1 MHNRIFCFVLC
12 ICLFISSIQLN
23 TSAEAG
29 CHEGYTS
36 VNIWDDIDDNGG
48 NYVLETDLTVA
59 KMLEIDDGASLT
71 ICLNGHTLTFNAVK
85 KYSSKGIAVTGKD
98 STLCI
103 CDCKGNGIIHNTSSI
118 PTIKISNYGVVII
131 EGGTIKHEKDVS
143 TIQILNNSHLFLS
156 DGIISNTTANESG
169 STIFVSENSNI
180 TISGGS
186 IIGTT
191 SAIIVADGDYSSIL
205 GENIL
210 LRDEDGNLL
219 DGKDIEKIEAASSLT
234 AVANIPVP
242 EIYRITLNA
251 NGGILNGA
259 GIIETVNQKLPE
271 LPTAPTRHGY
281 NFNGWFNT
289 ADGDKRISTETEFL
303 SDATIYAQWSPIE
316 YSITYNLNNGI
327 NADSNPEIYTVES
340 ESILLSAP
348 SREGYSFA
356 GWFDN
361 ADLSGDPVT
370 AIPSGSLGS
379 ISLWAK
385 WIQNAAP
392 VYIITLDANGGIL
405 SGDVT
410 AETVE
415 YRLASI
421 PDTPIRHGYTFNGWY
436 KSINGGSKIDLETEF
451 HTDTTIYAQWT
462 AISYPISYHLD
473 GGRNHADNP
482 VSYSINSDT
491 ILILSLVRDGY
502 SFMGWYDNEQ
512 LTGNSIT
519 SIPAGSTGD
528 VTLWAKWEENVP
540 EKYSVT
546 VTNGSGSGEYAVGSE
561 VIISAETIDGMKFIN
576 WSVTS
581 GDIQLSSAEKSAAY
595 FMMPAE
601 NVEIT
606 ALYESIP
613 ASVESININS
623 VGHQIVYKVGE
634 NLNVDNLSILVCWS
648 GGESE
653 TVAVTESMVSGFDS
667 TAAGSIKLTIIYEG
681 KTTTYDVVVEKPLYH
696 VTVTNGSGSGN
707 YYSGDI
713 VTIQADSIFGYTFR
727 NWVVI
732 NGSALELNP
741 YSPITTFTMSNSD
754 VKILAVFKKN
764 SPIIL
769 PVKTPLQVTTG
780 HGGHVSPSGMMNIPI
795 GSSCLFTFTP
805 MDGYEIDNVYI
816 DGRAVGAV
824 TSYLYISTESSI
836 SSIEVHFRKAPIEEA
851 LPFTDLNKLDWFYE
865 DVELVYRKNIMIGVN
880 ETGDCFA
887 PYKTASR
894 AMLVTM
900 LWRLDGEPSI
910 TESAAFNDVHRNEWY
925 SDAIAWAASNG
936 IVNGY
941 GNGRFGTKD
950 AVSREQI
957 MAILFRYADY
967 KGWIDNI
974 PVSDSPYNCSKWAEN
989 NIHWAASIGLT
1000 GGIESDISNMTEHA
1014 SRAEIAAFFAR
1025 FCRTFDL
1032 YE

>member
-1 MHNRIFCFVLC
+1 
-12 ICLFISSIQLN
+12 
-23 TSAEAG
+23 
-29 CHEGYTS
+29 
-36 VNIWDDIDDNGG
+36 
-48 NYVLETDLTVA
+48 
-59 KMLEIDDGASLT
+59 
-71 ICLNGHTLTFNAVK
+71 
-85 KYSSKGIAVTGKD
+85 
-98 STLCI
+98 
-103 CDCKGNGIIHNTSSI
+103 
-118 PTIKISNYGVVII
+118 
-131 EGGTIKHEKDVS
+131 
-143 TIQILNNSHLFLS
+143 
-156 DGIISNTTANESG
+156 
-169 STIFVSENSNI
+169 
-180 TISGGS
+180 
-186 IIGTT
+186 
-191 SAIIVADGDYSSIL
+191 
-205 GENIL
+205 
-210 LRDEDGNLL
+210 
-219 DGKDIEKIEAASSLT
+219 
-234 AVANIPVP
+234 
-242 EIYRITLNA
+242 
-251 NGGILNGA
+251 
-259 GIIETVNQKLPE
+259 
-271 LPTAPTRHGY
+271 
-281 NFNGWFNT
+281 
-289 ADGDKRISTETEFL
+289 
-303 SDATIYAQWSPIE
+303 
-316 YSITYNLNNGI
+316 
-327 NADSNPEIYTVES
+327 VES

-482 VSYSINSDT
+482 VSYSINSDI
-491 ILILSLVRDGY
+491 ILILSPVRDGY

-561 VIISAETIDGMKFIN
+561 VIISAETIDGMKFIS

-887 PYKTASR
+887 PYETASR

-1025 FCRTFDL
+1025 FCRTFGL